1 MSDHPGETP
10 PPSPAAPP
18 PPPKA
23 PKAPTAPAAPNPAP
37 ATTAPQ
43 APREWFVLG
52 AILAIGLAVVATCT
66 WAAGEIY
73 ESVVAT
79 TGLAAID
86 QPVLDAMVDERT
98 PWLNTVATA
107 FTDLGGPVLSP
118 IWVSVV
124 MGTLAWRW
132 RSVMPVVL
140 MVIATAGS
148 LVITV
153 VGKDL
158 VGRARPPQALAVPPY
173 EVSASFPSGHSLN
186 AVVIAGIIAYV
197 VLTRSRRPVSR
208 RLVAGLA
215 ITYALVMGLSRVY
228 LGHHWLT
235 DVLTGWLLG
244 LAWLAVVIAAHQL
257 VVTTV
262 RYRRAAAQAR
272 GGSSAAENAA
282 VEKPD

>member
-1 MSDHPGETP
+1 M
-10 PPSPAAPP
+10 
-18 PPPKA
+18 
-23 PKAPTAPAAPNPAP
+23 
-37 ATTAPQ
+37 
-43 APREWFVLG
+43 
-52 AILAIGLAVVATCT
+52 AIGLAVVATCT